1 MRKTLLLGALILSGC
16 MAGEITTSRVDNKT
30 IAVGVTKIDDNTY
43 DVNAR
48 LDDPFQS
55 IDRISDF
62 VRFNKAS
69 DERMATICPKFTKIE
84 ARSPAHEYLARY
96 TCSLNK

>member
-43 DVNAR
+43 DVNAK

-62 VRFNKAS
+62 VNKRIQWHHDLGNCLS
-69 DERMATICPKFTKIE
+69 TMFR
-84 ARSPAHEYLARY
+84 
-96 TCSLNK
+96 